1 MSLKFNFPEHITY
14 VNVPMFNN
22 NALSITVHKRT
33 FAVHTQELQQ
43 CTIGHSLHV
52 EEFLQKQ

>member
-1 MSLKFNFPEHITY
+1 MSLKFNFPEHMTY
-14 VNVPMFNN
+14 VNVPVFN
-22 NALSITVHKRT
+22 NALSITVDKRT